1 MVLCNELVLTTDKP
15 TLLKWIKT
23 EIQLFQNLGHFLRK
37 GTGHLRGKVVA
48 NRMTVQTDGS
58 ANQGRAGK
66 NLNLPCNVFTIKC
79 FYTEERGS
87 EGMIT
92 LTEKATTKVTEVLG
106 EQTDNF
112 VGIRLSVSGGG
123 CSGFQYSMDL
133 ERENRQGDQI
143 VEINGFKVFVDEQSL
158 LYLEGT
164 QIDYVENIQG
174 AGFKF
179 NNPNVTGTCGC
190 GESFQA

>member
-1 MVLCNELVLTTDKP
+1 METLTKEEQVKDYASK
-15 TLLKWIKT
+15 
-23 EIQLFQNLGHFLRK
+23 LGLR
-37 GTGHLRGKVVA
+37 H
-48 NRMTVQTDGS
+48 S
-58 ANQGRAGK
+58 K
-66 NLNLPCNVFTIKC
+66 NLKLSCNVFTIKDV
-79 FYTEERGS
+79 YTKERSS

-92 LTEKATTKVTEVLG
+92 LTEKATTKVNEVLS
-106 EQTDNF
+106 EQTENF

-123 CSGFQYSMDL
+123 CSGFQYGMDL
-133 ERENRQGDQI
+133 ERESRRGDQI
-143 VEINGFKVFVDEQSL
+143 VEINGFKIFVDEQSL

-179 NNPNVTGTCGC
+179 SNPNVTGTCGC

>member
-1 MVLCNELVLTTDKP
+1 
-15 TLLKWIKT
+15 
-23 EIQLFQNLGHFLRK
+23 
-37 GTGHLRGKVVA
+37 
-48 NRMTVQTDGS
+48 
-58 ANQGRAGK
+58 
-66 NLNLPCNVFTIKC
+66 
-79 FYTEERGS
+79 
-87 EGMIT
+87 MIT

-106 EQTDNF
+106 EQTENF
-112 VGIRLSVSGGG
+112 VGIRLAVSGGG
-123 CSGFQYSMDL
+123 CSGFQYAMDL
-133 ERENRQGDQI
+133 ERESRQGDQI

>member
-1 MVLCNELVLTTDKP
+1 
-15 TLLKWIKT
+15 
-23 EIQLFQNLGHFLRK
+23 
-37 GTGHLRGKVVA
+37 
-48 NRMTVQTDGS
+48 
-58 ANQGRAGK
+58 
-66 NLNLPCNVFTIKC
+66 
-79 FYTEERGS
+79 
-87 EGMIT
+87 MIT
-92 LTEKATTKVTEVLG
+92 LTEKAIKEINKVMQDLPEATNTVLR
-106 EQTDNF
+106 
-112 VGIRLSVSGGG
+112 VGVAGGG